1 VAGHRDTL
9 FRCLRGVA
17 KDDLILFRTL
27 GGSYAYRVDNIQIV
41 RPQDVR
47 VLQPSESSELTLITC
62 HPFSYFGAAP
72 DRFVVKA
79 RQVYQPPP
87 GI

>member
-1 VAGHRDTL
+1 MAGHRDTL

-27 GGSYAYRVDNIQIV
+27 GGSYTYRVDSTQIV

-47 VLQPSESSELTLITC
+47 VLEPSEHSELTLITC
-62 HPFSYFGAAP
+62 YPFSYVGAAP
-72 DRFVVKA
+72 DRLVVKT

-87 GI
+87 VI